1 MLEQNS
7 RNAMYDFVVSCR
19 EDLGPL
25 CQNWFEELS
34 LSAAT
39 NHLKQPRNDT
49 RSFISSYFKTPWQK
63 QTLHSQ
69 LDCTPSIFSGLTLI
83 TPSVSMTEKGTEE
96 TWLKGGNSYSAV
108 KQRIKTLYKTNGNET
123 SNPASEISLIKS
135 PILLHNTCRTPQH
148 AYSVQD
154 GGRSLFSPP
163 VSSEVTSKRISESL
177 GAEVDPDMSWTS
189 SLATPPSLNP
199 TVIIC
204 KAKEN
209 NLPEDRLKEVQV
221 PSLLHSNLNTQCDAF
236 AVGLN
241 NAYAMPVIGEEES
254 EDVEAV
260 NQSHVSEDDP
270 ACLPKRKSEEGKPF
284 ISRTVSDDS
293 MSFTESTHLGLRR
306 VKSYSRKR
314 KQNSTVGNFQSNAIK
329 TLVPS
334 SADEKCLECIVAESD
349 CNVFSNNLTLSP
361 VKECCKKQIVLNED
375 NLGVNLNQSS
385 DGNLI
390 GNSSEKELSGQNLT
404 SSSDWSQLN
413 LSELDESHL
422 MNGYSDI
429 MNSSTDALCLKSVG
443 DRKLIS
449 NGEANNQQSGNDL
462 EENIEGSSS
471 VTCVDIVPISQRPTS
486 HSLTDEIT
494 ITKINFNHCAFAN
507 DFSTVDESTE
517 NSGAEVKAST
527 PNHACGR
534 MQLSKL
540 PTSEI
545 PCTDY
550 YKIDGSTSVQ
560 PFVDEWL
567 NSNSETVATRPFP
580 FCKNERAHVK
590 EPMTTLEDQKV
601 SYTDSVSNDIPFQPA
616 IDSRM
621 LRDGVYSVT
630 YSDAAKNPSLVQDLI
645 KSQVNEEDLTFL
657 LSSLKERPRKFV
669 YTVQGSSNHQAQM
682 NIPLNITE
690 LQNKTLIQPMVLE
703 PSCKLSAQES
713 RKLKDKVVTSIV
725 DDPGIDRSEANE
737 KHDTEAIENLQ
748 QNHCLPKQCDSVEN
762 KVVPQHLKDKTD
774 ENVSNAPS
782 NGKNWDHF
790 VNSKPVS
797 CGGRDGRIFAT
808 ACHTVAK
815 KLAFESKVTL
825 TNSFGAQ
832 AEVAEDSDVIS
843 VVKSAQPERTCV
855 IQNNI
860 MQNKEKSYLEFR
872 FSPFSDANQS
882 PLHYNCSTR
891 KLGGNTAI
899 HNELDSNSTFLPIS
913 TQLSTKKLSYTSI
926 LSHTVPPQSSCI
938 TNILHKTKKLYDLK
952 CKGTLGE
959 KVCFS
964 ESWQLKPRGNAEIST
979 SLSKEKQLEESL
991 DTNKGLRNEKQRL
1004 DSHTCVEA
1012 EKRQCTINADFHIGN
1027 RKIAVLA
1034 STLKSRKLIAEVDND
1049 AFLTSKP
1056 VLVQS
1061 LPECETK
1068 SVESTCTECMDI
1080 SGIEITMNESSSLT
1094 PSCMN
1099 SLKRKSEALSASN
1112 TEAQLHRP
1120 AEVTRPS
1127 NSVVPKQQDSARVK
1141 SQNAQ
1146 GDIGSVTVTK
1156 EICTLSENTHNPLVT
1171 GSFESCQHRLSYSKP
1186 FEQCTDLSA
1195 DTISKEE
1202 LENENLKVNSAQE
1215 VVFEYVPSKNRVRSQ
1230 ERCSPSSSSKVDVKT
1245 KSPESKFTTENVK
1258 LCPSDN
1264 GETQTSDS
1272 FAILSQPKLL
1282 GKCTYLTG
1290 SQIQLT
1296 ELFRVLE
1303 DTDTQFECMQ
1313 FSNQSTVELTNKDTT
1328 LLITEHL
1335 DQTSPAPP
1343 LERWKD
1349 VNLVKSLGLEPSMH
1363 LDNKSCNT
1371 PQHAAS
1377 SKMSTTPE
1385 ICCQNMEEIQQIIS
1399 DNLVDSFALSNGEKD
1414 AASSTVPNVCV
1425 KAMELSSDIKIKPV
1439 TLGQAV
1445 LSLNDDVTFKGE
1457 YRGFC
1462 AASGNKIKLSVE
1474 SLRKAANI
1482 FKDIDN
1488 DQTAAQLGNS
1498 VTKSENL
1505 IEDKSDDQK
1514 SLEANELHQLC
1525 AALGNHSSAYSKNEG
1540 ILQSGHKIEIR
1551 DKYMSGFQSV
1561 GRRRFAESEEAMQD
1575 KTVYLTT
1582 KSSVL
1587 KNFDT
1592 ENKGKQSTIENTT
1605 WEKSTWQPAC
1615 SGTKGTG
1622 NKELGN
1628 SEIDPEMKCF
1638 QTASGKRVTV
1648 SKGNLDK
1655 AKCLFETEDFFNE
1668 NLQNSKLPTE
1678 VAKNAPQQPDESVNI
1693 LESHVVK
1700 NDVSM
1705 QLSDPKGRIQTELN
1719 VTVCPTFIV
1728 HSESNISET
1737 SSIQNRSL
1745 FAAPG
1750 TTMKGFQTASGK
1762 LVPVCK
1768 ASLDKAKVLFA
1779 EEDVFHK
1786 PIKCST
1792 ETSSTVSACPH
1803 TGSSVIQNA
1812 KKKPLMNVHSPE
1824 LLHHINSKSEL
1835 HPFSFH
1841 SKHVSE
1847 HSNLSNSTEMRG
1859 FQTASG
1865 KRVNVSEMALSKGR
1879 ALFVEEDFNKLG
1891 IQDNL
1896 ISSTDNKNVLSEDN
1910 ILNDKEA
1917 NLPQRLNMTHLMTV
1931 LPVKQS
1937 FEIFAANGDIIS
1949 GSETNVKYVQEK
1961 FSADEPGDSKISIS
1975 DQDAFDVSKPSQQF
1989 FNTGSIALGTAS
2001 GKSVCGSEESLKK
2014 CKHLFN
2020 DVRVS
2025 EKIKIM
2031 DNGMTSKEKQLSEE
2045 TWNPDTSIKKAFL
2058 GFNTASGKSVFVSD
2072 SALQKV
2078 KHVLREFDNS
2088 DSSITS
2094 SKAAF
2099 CKNPQMLLTST
2110 CSSSLFSN
2118 AAMSRDQAC
2127 EEESS
2132 ELIHK
2137 SSNNSAENISV
2148 LQNSPQVEL
2157 NEREIDR
2164 STRNFVDY
2172 SNKSVFMS
2180 GFQTAKGKRVMV
2192 EESSLTAAR
2201 MHLASTENGELG
2213 HSPER
2218 VNMPT
2223 GSRIK
2228 SISTMNNE
2236 SACIAHALNCKHSMY
2251 PNILENNMAKVAVE
2265 DLNALMKDDET
2276 FDTTPHKSFQKS
2288 YGSINQSVRPNLKA
2302 GKRLRSEGKT
2312 TADEPL
2318 PKRQLLSEFNRTVHS
2333 DRKVEF
2339 KPLLCNPEG
2348 VLCDRRKFM
2357 YIVPM
2362 KSVACGPS
2370 VDKSVSNRIHQQSIS
2385 PNVTFPIQEN
2395 SIQHN
2400 LCLQHEVS
2408 SLKGQRAVFK
2418 PPFQRCLSDCVEQNS
2433 SGQTTSKP
2441 AKIFVP
2447 PFKTLSNLSQM
2458 ESQDNVKFI
2467 NSSIPAEIGIS
2478 AKAMNLNTLVQDD
2491 SILKHNSELP
2501 RNIQDELQSVS
2512 DTSEELQPA
2521 AEGISR
2527 IVQNLRCA
2535 RGFQE
2540 KRLIQKQKQVIRPQP
2555 GSLYRIKNS
2564 GGPRLSLH
2572 SAVKGKLP
2580 TSFTEEQLYT
2590 YGVSRGT
2597 LKVRAENA
2605 ESFQI
2610 NSREFFSKELVKAG
2624 NGMQLADGGRLI
2636 PDDNGMAG
2644 KSEFYRALLDSPG
2657 VDPRLINEAWAYNHY
2672 KWLVWKFAAM
2682 EIAFPKEFGG
2692 RCLTPEAIL
2701 LQLKYRYDVEIDQC
2715 YRSALKKIMERDDV
2729 AAKTLVVCISKIISM
2744 GTKSSQNNPD
2754 LDDATKQSK
2763 TVIDKCII
2771 EAKKV
2776 VHFGV
2781 VEVTDGW
2788 YGIKALLDLPL
2799 TSLLQKRRLVV
2810 GQKIIVHGAEL
2821 IGSPDACTP
2830 LEAPESL
2837 MIKISANGTRSAR
2850 WYAKLGFHRD
2860 PRPFPLPISSLFNEG
2875 GMVGCVDVIVVR
2887 VYPMQWMEKKSNGTY
2902 VFRNER
2908 AEEREAQ
2915 IHYENEQRKL
2925 ELLYANTEAE
2935 LQERYGVDKKKS
2947 REHTVEKLSDQR
2959 IMMLQDGVDLYEAIQ
2974 NSSDPLSVEGY
2985 LNEQQLRALNNYR
2998 QLLNEQ
3004 KQAQIEAEFRKALES
3019 AENESSYTKR
3029 DVSPVWKLCV
3039 MDYKNQNSD
3048 AVYMLSIWRP
3058 VADLRCLLKEGG
3070 RYCIYYLTTS
3080 SYKNRLNHADL
3091 QLTATKKTRYQEL
3104 QPSPE
3109 VLEKLYQPRQA
3120 VTFRMLIDPFFRA
3133 FCKEV
3138 DLAGYVIH
3146 ILGKSGAPTT
3156 VYLADE
3162 NQDLVAVKIWG
3173 GLGQLVLE
3181 DTIKPGA
3188 LVGASN
3194 LQWKS
3199 CRYMGIPTLSTGDLS
3214 SFSANP
3220 KEGHLREKYT
3230 QLQLS
3235 VQNLQS
3241 FIKKTE
3247 EKVMTVL
3254 ETVNTPRTSRDLGA
3268 HSFVSTQRISGS
3280 VSDSSTL
3287 DTPSNSES
3295 KKQILS
3301 PSVELGSRPA
3311 LCSTEPTS
3319 SDSVANLKKKKLS
3332 FLSRIPSPA
3341 PLSPLC
3347 SSVSPAVQKGFK
3359 PPRRC
3364 VIPPSHEATIQT
3376 GTNKLSSLKRTA
3388 VSKIA
3393 DDNWVTDEELAMINT
3408 QALRE
3413 GWENGHSK
3421 NEEGKITK
3429 TQMIISKGIT
3439 FSSENIKSHLGIN
3452 FGSQTSKITEDNW
3465 VTDEE
3470 LAMINTQ
3477 ALFEGCANENN
3488 ERDREKIQRSQ
3499 IVSNGNLALLPQNGE
3514 FGSKVS
3520 KIIDNSITDEELAMT
3535 NIQVPCE
3542 CCVNGSCE
3550 NNKGSCEKVQIVSS
3564 NDSTS
3569 LQQNDKTSLECEFET
3584 VVASLNKSSPVVS
3597 QSKRRRTNE
3606 ISMGNSN
3613 EDTCQSERKTG
3624 PAQNTGCDKVEAQV
3638 EDDLHNKQVLPCKW
3652 QRNRK

>member
-1 MLEQNS
+1 
-7 RNAMYDFVVSCR
+7 MYDFAVSCR

-34 LSAAT
+34 LSAAS

-49 RSFISSYFKTPWQK
+49 HSFISSYFKTPWQK

-96 TWLKGGNSYSAV
+96 TWLKGGNSYSSV
-108 KQRIKTLYKTNGNET
+108 KQRIKTLYKTNGNEN
-123 SNPASEISLIKS
+123 SNPASEVSLIKS

-148 AYSVQD
+148 TYSIQD

-209 NLPEDRLKEVQV
+209 NLPQDRLKEVQV

-241 NAYAMPVIGEEES
+241 SACAMPVIGEEES

-260 NQSHVSEDDP
+260 NQNHVSEDDP
-270 ACLPKRKSEEGKPF
+270 ACLSKRKSEDGKPF

-293 MSFTESTHLGLRR
+293 VSFTESTHLGLRR
-306 VKSYSRKR
+306 VKSCSRKR
-314 KQNSTVGNFQSNAIK
+314 KQNSTVGNFQSNATK
-329 TLVPS
+329 TLAPS

-375 NLGVNLNQSS
+375 NLGVNLNQSP

-390 GNSSEKELSGQNLT
+390 GNSLEKELSGQNLT

-429 MNSSTDALCLKSVG
+429 MNSSKDALCLKSVG

-471 VTCVDIVPISQRPTS
+471 VTCVDIVPISQRPIS

-540 PTSEI
+540 PASEI

-567 NSNSETVATRPFP
+567 DSNSETVATRPFP

-601 SYTDSVSNDIPFQPA
+601 SFTDSVSNDIPFQPA

-645 KSQVNEEDLTFL
+645 KCQVNEEDFTFL

-669 YTVQGSSNHQAQM
+669 YTVQDSSNHQAQM
-682 NIPLNITE
+682 NIPLDIIE

-713 RKLKDKVVTSIV
+713 RKRKIKVATSIV

-737 KHDTEAIENLQ
+737 KHDTEANENLQ

-762 KVVPQHLKDKTD
+762 EVVPQHLKDKTD
-774 ENVSNAPS
+774 ENVSDAPS

-797 CGGRDGRIFAT
+797 CDGRDGRIFAT

-832 AEVAEDSDVIS
+832 AEVAEDSDVLS
-843 VVKSAQPERTCV
+843 VVKSAHPERTCV

-860 MQNKEKSYLEFR
+860 IQNKEKSYFEFR

-913 TQLSTKKLSYTSI
+913 TPLSTKKLSYTSI
-926 LSHTVPPQSSCI
+926 LSHTVSSQSSCI

-991 DTNKGLRNEKQRL
+991 DTNKGLLNEKQRL

-1012 EKRQCTINADFHIGN
+1012 EKRPCTINAGFHIGN

-1034 STLKSRKLIAEVDND
+1034 STLKSRKLIAEIDND
-1049 AFLTSKP
+1049 TFLTSSKP

-1068 SVESTCTECMDI
+1068 YVESTCTECMDL

-1099 SLKRKSEALSASN
+1099 SLKRKNEALSASN
-1112 TEAQLHRP
+1112 TEAQLHQP

-1127 NSVVPKQQDSARVK
+1127 NSVVLKQQDSARVK

-1171 GSFESCQHRLSYSKP
+1171 GSFESCQHRLSCSKP

-1202 LENENLKVNSAQE
+1202 LENENLKMNSAQE

-1230 ERCSPSSSSKVDVKT
+1230 ERCSPSSSAKVEVKT

-1264 GETQTSDS
+1264 GATQTFDS
-1272 FAILSQPKLL
+1272 STIFSQPKLL

-1290 SQIQLT
+1290 SQIELT

-1313 FSNQSTVELTNKDTT
+1313 FSNQSTVEITNKDTN
-1328 LLITEHL
+1328 LLISEHL

-1343 LERWKD
+1343 LEKWKD
-1349 VNLVKSLGLEPSMH
+1349 VNLVKSLGLETSMH

-1371 PQHAAS
+1371 PQHVAS
-1377 SKMSTTPE
+1377 SKMSTTSE
-1385 ICCQNMEEIQQIIS
+1385 ICCQNMKEIQQIVS

-1439 TLGQAV
+1439 TLGQTV
-1445 LSLNDDVTFKGE
+1445 LSLNDNTTFKGE

-1462 AASGNKIKLSVE
+1462 AASGNKIKLSVQ

-1488 DQTAAQLGNS
+1488 DQTAAQNNAVNGFSYLLGNS

-1514 SLEANELHQLC
+1514 SVEANELHQLC
-1525 AALGNHSSAYSKNEG
+1525 AALGNHSSAYSKSEG
-1540 ILQSGHKIEIR
+1540 ILKSGHKIEIR
-1551 DKYMSGFQSV
+1551 DKYVSGFQSV
-1561 GRRRFAESEEAMQD
+1561 GRKRFTESEEAMQD

-1582 KSSVL
+1582 KSNVL

-1592 ENKGKQSTIENTT
+1592 ENKGKQSTIENAT

-1615 SGTKGTG
+1615 SGTKDTG

-1628 SEIDPEMKCF
+1628 SEIYPEMKCF

-1655 AKCLFETEDFFNE
+1655 AKRLFETEDFFNE
-1668 NLQNSKLPTE
+1668 NLQNSKLPIE
-1678 VAKNAPQQPDESVNI
+1678 VAKNAPQHPDERVNI

-1705 QLSDPKGRIQTELN
+1705 QLSDPRGRIQTELN

-1728 HSESNISET
+1728 HSKSNISET
-1737 SSIQNRSL
+1737 NSIQNRSL
-1745 FAAPG
+1745 YAAPG
-1750 TTMKGFQTASGK
+1750 TSMKGFQTASGK

-1779 EEDVFHK
+1779 EEDVLHK
-1786 PIKCST
+1786 PKKGST

-1835 HPFSFH
+1835 HPFSFQ
-1841 SKHVSE
+1841 SKPVSE

-1891 IQDNL
+1891 IQDYL
-1896 ISSTDNKNVLSEDN
+1896 ISSIDNKNVLSEDN

-1937 FEIFAANGDIIS
+1937 LEFFTANGDIVS

-1989 FNTGSIALGTAS
+1989 LNTGSIAFGTAS

-2031 DNGMTSKEKQLSEE
+2031 DNGMTSKEKQGEE

-2072 SALQKV
+2072 DALQKV
-2078 KHVLREFDNS
+2078 KHVLKEFDNS
-2088 DSSITS
+2088 DSSIIS

-2164 STRNFVDY
+2164 STRNFADY

-2192 EESSLTAAR
+2192 EESSLAAAR

-2236 SACIAHALNCKHSMY
+2236 SACIVHALNCKHSMY

-2265 DLNALMKDDET
+2265 GLNALVKDDKP
-2276 FDTTPHKSFQKS
+2276 FDTTPHKSFRKS
-2288 YGSINQSVRPNLKA
+2288 YGSINQSVRPNLKT

-2312 TADEPL
+2312 TAGEPL
-2318 PKRQLLSEFNRTVHS
+2318 PKRQLLSEFNRTIHS

-2357 YIVPM
+2357 YIVPV
-2362 KSVACGPS
+2362 KSVACGLS
-2370 VDKSVSNRIHQQSIS
+2370 IDKSASNRIHQQSIS

-2418 PPFQRCLSDCVEQNS
+2418 PPFHCIEQNS

-2447 PFKTLSNLSQM
+2447 PFKTVSNSSQM

-2478 AKAMNLNTLVQDD
+2478 AKAMNLNTLVQED
-2491 SILKHNSELP
+2491 SILKHNSVLP

-2527 IVQNLRCA
+2527 TVQNLRCA
-2535 RGFQE
+2535 RGLQE

-2572 SAVKGKLP
+2572 SAVEGKLP

-2610 NSREFFSKELVKAG
+2610 NSREFFSEELVKAG
-2624 NGMQLADGGRLI
+2624 NGLQLADGGRLI

-2763 TVIDKCII
+2763 TVTDKCII

-2799 TSLLQKRRLVV
+2799 TSLLQKGRLVV

-2837 MIKISANGTRSAR
+2837 MIRISANGTRSAR

-2915 IHYENEQRKL
+2915 IHYENQQRKL
-2925 ELLYANTEAE
+2925 ELLYADTEAE

-2947 REHTVEKLSDQR
+2947 REHKVEKLSDQR

-2974 NSSDPLSVEGY
+2974 NSSDPLSVEVIKCF
-2985 LNEQQLRALNNYR
+2985 LILWTFMW
-2998 QLLNEQ
+2998 
-3004 KQAQIEAEFRKALES
+3004 KPTHF
-3019 AENESSYTKR
+3019 SSKI
-3029 DVSPVWKLCV
+3029 
-3039 MDYKNQNSD
+3039 
-3048 AVYMLSIWRP
+3048 VYMLSIWRP

-3091 QLTATKKTRYQEL
+3091 QLTATKKTRYQQL

-3120 VTFRMLIDPFFRA
+3120 VAFRMLVDPFFRA

-3146 ILGKSGAPTT
+3146 ILGKSGVPTT

-3220 KEGHLREKYT
+3220 KEGHLQEKYT

-3254 ETVNTPRTSRDLGA
+3254 ETVNTPRTSRDLGT
-3268 HSFVSTQRISGS
+3268 HPFVPTQRISGS

-3287 DTPSNSES
+3287 HTPSNSES

-3301 PSVELGSRPA
+3301 PSVEFGSGPA
-3311 LCSTEPTS
+3311 LCITEATS
-3319 SDSVANLKKKKLS
+3319 SDSIANLKKKKLS

-3364 VIPPSHEATIQT
+3364 VIPQNHEATIQA

-3429 TQMIISKGIT
+3429 TQMIIPKSIT
-3439 FSSENIKSHLGIN
+3439 FSSENIKSHLDIN
-3452 FGSQTSKITEDNW
+3452 LGSQTSKIAEDNW

-3477 ALFEGCANENN
+3477 ALFEGCANESN

-3499 IVSNGNLALLPQNGE
+3499 IVSSRNLALLPQNGE

-3520 KIIDNSITDEELAMT
+3520 KIVNNSITDEELAMT

-3569 LQQNDKTSLECEFET
+3569 LQQNDETLLECEFET
-3584 VVASLNKSSPVVS
+3584 VIASLNKSSPVVS

-3606 ISMGNSN
+3606 INMGNSN
-3613 EDTCQSERKTG
+3613 EDTCQSERKIG

>member
-1 MLEQNS
+1 
-7 RNAMYDFVVSCR
+7 MYDFVASCR

-34 LSAAT
+34 LSAAS
-39 NHLKQPRNDT
+39 NHLKQPRNDA

-96 TWLKGGNSYSAV
+96 TWLKGGNSYSSV

-148 AYSVQD
+148 TYSVQD

-163 VSSEVTSKRISESL
+163 VSSEISSKRISESL

-209 NLPEDRLKEVQV
+209 NLPQDRLKEVQV
-221 PSLLHSNLNTQCDAF
+221 PSLLHSNINTQCDAF
-236 AVGLN
+236 AIGLKS
-241 NAYAMPVIGEEES
+241 AYAMPVIGEEES

-260 NQSHVSEDDP
+260 NQSHVSEDDS
-270 ACLPKRKSEEGKPF
+270 ACLSKRISEDGKPF
-284 ISRTVSDDS
+284 ISRTLSDDS

-306 VKSYSRKR
+306 VKSFSRKR
-314 KQNSTVGNFQSNAIK
+314 KQNSTVGNFQSSTIK
-329 TLVPS
+329 TLAPS
-334 SADEKCLECIVAESD
+334 SADEKCLECIVAKSD

-361 VKECCKKQIVLNED
+361 VKECCKKRVVLNEE
-375 NLGVNLNQSS
+375 NLGVNLNQSP

-390 GNSSEKELSGQNLT
+390 VNSLEKELSGQNVT

-462 EENIEGSSS
+462 EGNIEGSSS

-527 PNHACGR
+527 PNRACR

-560 PFVDEWL
+560 PFVDGWL
-567 NSNSETVATRPFP
+567 DLNSETVATRPFP
-580 FCKNERAHVK
+580 FCKNERAHTK

-601 SYTDSVSNDIPFQPA
+601 SFTDSISNDIPFQPA
-616 IDSRM
+616 INSRM

-645 KSQVNEEDLTFL
+645 KCQVNEEDLTFL

-669 YTVQGSSNHQAQM
+669 YTVQDSSNHQAQM
-682 NIPLNITE
+682 NIPLDITK

-703 PSCKLSAQES
+703 PSCKLSAPES
-713 RKLKDKVVTSIV
+713 RKRKNKVATSIV
-725 DDPGIDRSEANE
+725 DYPGIDHSEANQ
-737 KHDTEAIENLQ
+737 KHDTEANENLQ
-748 QNHCLPKQCDSVEN
+748 QNHCFPKQCDSVEN
-762 KVVPQHLKDKTD
+762 EVVPQHLKDKTD
-774 ENVSNAPS
+774 ENVFDAPS

-797 CGGRDGRIFAT
+797 CNERDGRIFAT

-832 AEVAEDSDVIS
+832 AEIAEDSDVLS
-843 VVKSAQPERTCV
+843 VVKSAHPERTCV

-860 MQNKEKSYLEFR
+860 MQNKEKSYFEFR

-882 PLHYNCSTR
+882 PLHYNCSTT

-926 LSHTVPPQSSCI
+926 LSHTVSSQSSCI

-952 CKGTLGE
+952 CKGE

-964 ESWQLKPRGNAEIST
+964 ESLQLKPRGHAEIST
-979 SLSKEKQLEESL
+979 SLSTEKQLEESL
-991 DTNKGLRNEKQRL
+991 DTNKGLLNEKQRL

-1012 EKRQCTINADFHIGN
+1012 EKRQYTINAGFHIGN

-1034 STLKSRKLIAEVDND
+1034 STLKSRKLIAEIDND
-1049 AFLTSKP
+1049 TFLTSSKP

-1068 SVESTCTECMDI
+1068 YTESTCTERMDI

-1099 SLKRKSEALSASN
+1099 SLKRKKEALSASN
-1112 TEAQLHRP
+1112 TEAQLHQP

-1127 NSVVPKQQDSARVK
+1127 NSVVPKQHDSARVK

-1171 GSFESCQHRLSYSKP
+1171 GSFESCQHRLSCSKP

-1195 DTISKEE
+1195 DTISKEN

-1230 ERCSPSSSSKVDVKT
+1230 ERYSPSSSAKVEVKT
-1245 KSPESKFTTENVK
+1245 KSPESKFTTEHVK

-1264 GETQTSDS
+1264 GETQTFDS
-1272 FAILSQPKLL
+1272 SAILSQPKLL

-1290 SQIQLT
+1290 SQIELT
-1296 ELFRVLE
+1296 ELIRVLE

-1313 FSNQSTVELTNKDTT
+1313 FSNQSTVEVTNKDTN
-1328 LLITEHL
+1328 LLVTEHL
-1335 DQTSPAPP
+1335 DQTSPAPL
-1343 LERWKD
+1343 LEKQKD

-1377 SKMSTTPE
+1377 SKMSTTSE
-1385 ICCQNMEEIQQIIS
+1385 ICCQNVEEIQQIIS
-1399 DNLVDSFALSNGEKD
+1399 DDLVDSFALSNGEKD

-1425 KAMELSSDIKIKPV
+1425 NAMELGSDVKIKPV

-1445 LSLNDDVTFKGE
+1445 LSLNDNVTFKGK

-1488 DQTAAQLGNS
+1488 DQTTAQNNAVNGFSYLLGNS

-1505 IEDKSDDQK
+1505 IEAKSDDQK
-1514 SLEANELHQLC
+1514 SVEANESHQLC
-1525 AALGNHSSAYSKNEG
+1525 AALGNHSSDYSKSEG
-1540 ILQSGHKIEIR
+1540 ILKSGHKIEIR
-1551 DKYMSGFQSV
+1551 DKYGSGFQSV
-1561 GRRRFAESEEAMQD
+1561 GRRRFTESEEAMQD

-1592 ENKGKQSTIENTT
+1592 ENKGKQSTIENAT
-1605 WEKSTWQPAC
+1605 WEKSTWQPA
-1615 SGTKGTG
+1615 SSSTKDTG

-1628 SEIDPEMKCF
+1628 SEIDPEMRCF

-1655 AKCLFETEDFFNE
+1655 ARRLFETEDFFNE
-1668 NLQNSKLPTE
+1668 NWQNSKLPIE

-1693 LESHVVK
+1693 LESRVVK

-1705 QLSDPKGRIQTELN
+1705 QLSDPRGRIQTELN
-1719 VTVCPTFIV
+1719 VTVCPTFTV
-1728 HSESNISET
+1728 HSESNISE
-1737 SSIQNRSL
+1737 SNSIQNRSL

-1750 TTMKGFQTASGK
+1750 TSMKGFQTASGK

-1779 EEDVFHK
+1779 EEDVLHK

-1792 ETSSTVSACPH
+1792 ETSACPH
-1803 TGSSVIQNA
+1803 TGSPVIQNA

-1824 LLHHINSKSEL
+1824 LLHHINCKSEL
-1835 HPFSFH
+1835 HPFSFQ
-1841 SKHVSE
+1841 SKPVSE
-1847 HSNLSNSTEMRG
+1847 CSNLSNSTEMRG

-1879 ALFVEEDFNKLG
+1879 ALFVEENFNKLG
-1891 IQDNL
+1891 IQDYL

-1937 FEIFAANGDIIS
+1937 LGFFTANGDIVS

-1989 FNTGSIALGTAS
+1989 INTGSIALGTVS
-2001 GKSVCGSEESLKK
+2001 GKSVCSSEESLKK
-2014 CKHLFN
+2014 CKHLLN
-2020 DVRVS
+2020 DVRAN
-2025 EKIKIM
+2025 EKIM

-2045 TWNPDTSIKKAFL
+2045 ACNPDTSIKKAFL

-2072 SALQKV
+2072 DALQKV
-2078 KHVLREFDNS
+2078 KHVLKEFDNS
-2088 DSSITS
+2088 DSSIIS

-2099 CKNPQMLLTST
+2099 CKNPQILLTST

-2132 ELIHK
+2132 ELFPK

-2164 STRNFVDY
+2164 STKNFIDY
-2172 SNKSVFMS
+2172 SNNSVFMS
-2180 GFQTAKGKRVMV
+2180 GFQTAKGKKVMV
-2192 EESSLTAAR
+2192 EESSLAAAR
-2201 MHLASTENGELG
+2201 MHLAPTENGELG
-2213 HSPER
+2213 HSAER

-2223 GSRIK
+2223 GSRNK
-2228 SISTMNNE
+2228 SISNMNNE
-2236 SACIAHALNCKHSMY
+2236 PAHTAHALNCKHSMH
-2251 PNILENNMAKVAVE
+2251 PNILENNMAKVTVE
-2265 DLNALMKDDET
+2265 ALMKDDQPL
-2276 FDTTPHKSFQKS
+2276 DTTLHKSFRKT
-2288 YGSINQSVRPNLKA
+2288 YGSINQSVRPNLKM

-2312 TADEPL
+2312 TEEPL
-2318 PKRQLLSEFNRTVHS
+2318 PKRQLLSEFNRTIHS

-2339 KPLLCNPEG
+2339 KSLLCNPEG

-2362 KSVACGPS
+2362 KSVACGLS

-2385 PNVTFPIQEN
+2385 PNVTFPIQED

-2418 PPFQRCLSDCVEQNS
+2418 PPFQRCLSDCIEQNS

-2447 PFKTLSNLSQM
+2447 PFKTISNSNPM

-2491 SILKHNSELP
+2491 SILKHKSVLP
-2501 RNIQDELQSVS
+2501 RNIRDEFQSVS
-2512 DTSEELQPA
+2512 DISEELQPA

-2527 IVQNLRCA
+2527 MVQNLRCA
-2535 RGFQE
+2535 RGLQE

-2572 SAVKGKLP
+2572 SAVEGKLP

-2590 YGVSRGT
+2590 YGVSRGI

-2610 NSREFFSKELVKAG
+2610 NSQEFFSEELVKAG

-2672 KWLVWKFAAM
+2672 KWLVWKLAAM

-2715 YRSALKKIMERDDV
+2715 CRSALKKIMERDDV

-2763 TVIDKCII
+2763 TVTDKCII

-2776 VHFGV
+2776 VHLGV

-2821 IGSPDACTP
+2821 IGSQDACTP

-2860 PRPFPLPISSLFNEG
+2860 PRPFPLSISSLFNEG

-2902 VFRNER
+2902 IFRNER

-2915 IHYENEQRKL
+2915 IHYDNQQRKL

-2935 LQERYGVDKKKS
+2935 LQERYGVDEKKS
-2947 REHTVEKLSDQR
+2947 REHKVEKLSDQR

-3019 AENESSYTKR
+3019 AENENSYTKR

-3048 AVYMLSIWRP
+3048 AIYMLNIWRP
-3058 VADLRCLLKEGG
+3058 VTDLHCLLKEGG

-3080 SYKNRLNHADL
+3080 SYKKRLNHADL
-3091 QLTATKKTRYQEL
+3091 QLTATKKTRYQQL

-3120 VTFRMLIDPFFRA
+3120 VAFRMLIDPFFRA

-3199 CRYMGIPTLSTGDLS
+3199 CGYMGIPTLSTGDLS

-3220 KEGHLREKYT
+3220 KEGHLREKCT

-3247 EKVMTVL
+3247 EKLMTVL
-3254 ETVNTPRTSRDLGA
+3254 ETVNTPRASRDLSA
-3268 HSFVSTQRISGS
+3268 HPFVPTQRISGS

-3287 DTPSNSES
+3287 HTPSNSES
-3295 KKQILS
+3295 KTQILS
-3301 PSVELGSRPA
+3301 PSVELGSGPA
-3311 LCSTEPTS
+3311 LCSTEATS
-3319 SDSVANLKKKKLS
+3319 SDSVENLKKKKLS

-3347 SSVSPAVQKGFK
+3347 SSISPAVQKGFK

-3364 VIPPSHEATIQT
+3364 VIPQSHEATIQA
-3376 GTNKLSSLKRTA
+3376 GTNKLPSLKRTA

-3421 NEEGKITK
+3421 NEEEKITK
-3429 TQMIISKGIT
+3429 TQMIIPKGI
-3439 FSSENIKSHLGIN
+3439 SSENIKSHLDIN
-3452 FGSQTSKITEDNW
+3452 LGSQTSKVAEDNW

-3477 ALFEGCANENN
+3477 ALFEGCANESN

-3499 IVSNGNLALLPQNGE
+3499 IVSSGNLALLPQNSE

-3520 KIIDNSITDEELAMT
+3520 KIVNNLITDEELAMT

-3542 CCVNGSCE
+3542 CCVTGSCE

-3564 NDSTS
+3564 NNSTS
-3569 LQQNDKTSLECEFET
+3569 LQQNDETSLECEFET
-3584 VVASLNKSSPVVS
+3584 VIASRNKSSPVVS

-3606 ISMGNSN
+3606 INMGNSN
-3613 EDTCQSERKTG
+3613 ENTCQSERKTG
-3624 PAQNTGCDKVEAQV
+3624 PAQNTGCDKIEAQV
-3638 EDDLHNKQVLPCKW
+3638 EDDLQNKQVLPCNCRGIENK
-3652 QRNRK
+3652 N